1 MRLGSAVVV
10 AAVWGLCGTPGARGP
25 LSGVAQAA
33 PPAAGAAAATSA
45 APAAAAITWPV
56 AKGYDLLAVLDA
68 RGEAL
73 CLYRWVPASG
83 RLELV
88 AARAIGFDLRLED
101 LNGAAPTPEQVRDRL
116 KREGR
121 PPPEPKGAE
130 AGGPGAMASGPITVV
145 PLRVAE
151 DRQVLCVLD
160 PGRSALAVYEFDVRT
175 RRLRLAAARS
185 LRYDFHLQELNLEG
199 LSPRDVK
206 DQVEKSEAIKRS
218 AQGAGK

>member
-1 MRLGSAVVV
+1 MRVGSAVVV
-10 AAVWGLCGTPGARGP
+10 AAAWGLCGTPR
-25 LSGVAQAA
+25 AQAA
-33 PPAAGAAAATSA
+33 SPAAAVPPAAT
-45 APAAAAITWPV
+45 AAAITWPV

-73 CLYRWVPASG
+73 CLYRWVAASG

-121 PPPEPKGAE
+121 PVPEPKE
-130 AGGPGAMASGPITVV
+130 PGAAGAAAAGPITVV